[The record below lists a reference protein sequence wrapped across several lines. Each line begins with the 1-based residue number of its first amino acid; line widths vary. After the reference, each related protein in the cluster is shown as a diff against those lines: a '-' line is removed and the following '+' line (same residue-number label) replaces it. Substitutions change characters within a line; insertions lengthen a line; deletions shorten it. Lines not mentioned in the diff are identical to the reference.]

1 MLRPGTIISDRYEI
15 IDKIGTGGMSD
26 VYKAK
31 DHKLNRFVAVKVLKA
46 EFSANKNF
54 VSKFRVEAQSAA
66 GLMHPNIVNV
76 YDVGEEDGI
85 HYFVMELVE
94 GITLK
99 NYIEKKLRLSVK
111 EAISIAIQVSMG
123 IEAAHNNGI
132 IHRDIKPQNII
143 ISKEGKVKVAD
154 FGIARAATSDTI
166 TSHAMGSV
174 HYTSPEQARG
184 GYSDAKSDI
193 YSLGIT
199 MFEMLTGR
207 VPFDGETTVSIAIQH
222 IQNEIPSPRDY
233 VAEIPVS
240 VEQIIFKCTQKNPD
254 RRYANMAELIQ
265 DLKRSLIS
273 PDEDFVKMI
282 PMPGSE
288 GTKAISDIDRMNIK
302 QQSYDQYGT
311 YENYG
316 SYEQP
321 MVQEEP
327 APYGRQRP
335 EPEYYEDEPVQE
347 YIPREKR
354 HSRVDEDD
362 SRSRRQAPPKKN
374 TKNDRKSSPSR
385 KVNTNRD
392 YYEDDEDDEDDVD
405 PKMEKVMTVLTII
418 TAIIIG
424 LVAIFLVGKV
434 LGLFNAT
441 PSNDEV
447 KIETDSEESVT
458 MPNVIGISLTE
469 AKNTLNGLGLVV
481 AETYESSDKYG
492 ENIVITQ
499 DVAADTSVAKNT
511 TIKLV
516 VSSGMNGIMIPSV
529 VGKTEAEAKVA
540 LEAEGFVMVKETAAS
555 DSVAK
560 GSVISQNPQSGTSA
574 ASGSTVTVVVCS
586 GTNTT
591 DITVPNLLGMDET
604 AAKAALTAAG
614 LKWTTI
620 GEENSDTVTAG
631 LVTSQSY
638 TAGMTVSEGTSVDFV
653 LSLGPKGYSCN
664 YSVGA
669 PSDYSAGSDAI
680 VILTNN
686 VGAEIVRFTTNSF
699 PFALNHGGI
708 VGSETGSI
716 TVTYLRTD
724 GQWATSAPVAVTFTK
739 E

>member
-15 IDKIGTGGMSD
+15 IDKIGAGGMSD

-199 MFEMLTGR
+199 LFEMLTGR

-288 GTKAISDIDRMNIK
+288 GTKAISDVDRMAMK
-302 QQSYDQYGT
+302 QQSY
-311 YENYG
+311 ENYG
-316 SYEQP
+316 GYEQP
-321 MVQEEP
+321 MMQEQP
-327 APYGRQRP
+327 AGYGRQRP
-335 EPEYYEDEPVQE
+335 EPEYYEEEPVEE
-347 YIPREKR
+347 YVPRE
-354 HSRVDEDD
+354 SR
-362 SRSRRQAPPKKN
+362 RSRAESDEGRGRSSASGKKNQRNERHDKKNVPPKK
-374 TKNDRKSSPSR
+374 
-385 KVNTNRD
+385 VNPKRS
-392 YYEDDEDDEDDVD
+392 YYEEDEEDDDYEDDVD

-441 PSNDEV
+441 PSDQKEN
-447 KIETDSEESVT
+447 IESEATEEVT

-469 AKNTLNGLGLVV
+469 AKNTLNGLGLGV
-481 AETYESSDKYG
+481 AETYEASDKYG
-492 ENIVITQ
+492 EDIVMTQ
-499 DVAADTSVAKNT
+499 DVAADSTVAKNT
-511 TIKLV
+511 TVNLV
-516 VSSGMNGIMIPSV
+516 VSLGTNGIMVPSV

-540 LEAEGFVMVKETAAS
+540 LEAEGFVMVKETAES

-560 GSVISQNPQSGTSA
+560 GSVITQNPQSGTSV
-574 ASGSTVTVVVCS
+574 ASGSTVTVTICS
-586 GTNTT
+586 GTAAS
-591 DITVPNLLGMDET
+591 DISVPNLLGLDET

-614 LKWTTI
+614 LKWTNI
-620 GEENSDTVTAG
+620 SEENSDTVAVG
-631 LVTSQSY
+631 LVVSQSY
-638 TAGMTVSEGTSVDFV
+638 TAGMTVAEGTSVDFV
-653 LSLGPKGYSCN
+653 LSLGPTGYNCN

-669 PSDYSAGSDAI
+669 PGDYSVGSDAI
-680 VILTNN
+680 VVLTNN
-686 VGAEIVRFTTNSF
+686 LGVEIVRYTTNSF
-699 PFALNHGGI
+699 PFALNYSGI
-708 VGSETGSI
+708 VGSDSGAI

-724 GQWATSAPVAVTFTK
+724 GQWANSAPVAVTFTK